1 MIKKVA
7 YTLLYLFSLAGIIFL
22 VGFAADRSRN
32 IPCSGPFVSIE
43 SRSGNYFINAETVHS
58 IITERFDTLEGR
70 TVSREKLQS
79 MHSVINDIACVE
91 TANVFRAGTGKL
103 GIEITLRDPVIR
115 VINRS
120 NESYY
125 IDRNGY
131 LFPLSDA
138 HTARVMVATGSIS
151 TGYAPGRNVNCAG
164 EDEVEDEVDMRDLN
178 NLFKLASFIHNDP
191 FWKAFIDHIY
201 LLPNGKF
208 ELMPKNGAHTIEFG
222 KAQQLEEKFGKL
234 RLFYM
239 NSLPQAGWHYYSRI
253 NLEYRNQVICSR

>member
-7 YTLLYLFSLAGIIFL
+7 YTLLYVISLVGIIFL
-22 VGFAADRSRN
+22 AGFAADRSRN

-43 SRSGNYFINAETVHS
+43 SHSGNYFINAEKVHS

-70 TVSREKLQS
+70 PISREKLQS
-79 MHSVINDIACVE
+79 IHTLANNIPSVE
-91 TANVFRAGTGKL
+91 KANVFRAGTGKL

-138 HTARVMVATGSIS
+138 HTARVMVATGNIS
-151 TGYAPGRNVNCAG
+151 TSYAPGRNATCIGKDDA
-164 EDEVEDEVDMRDLN
+164 EEDMRNLSDL
-178 NLFKLASFIHNDP
+178 FRLASFIHNDS
-191 FWKAFIDHIY
+191 FWRAFIDHIH

-208 ELMPKNGAHTIEFG
+208 ELIPKNGAHTIEFG
-222 KAQQLEEKFGKL
+222 KAYQLDEKFSKL
-234 RLFYM
+234 RLFYL
-239 NSLPQAGWHYYSRI
+239 NSLPQTGWHYYSRI
-253 NLEYRNQVICSR
+253 NLEYRNQIICSR